1 MSSIVRNLK
10 IVFLLT
16 ILAKIA
22 SFLSEVI
29 IANYLGTS
37 NKADAYSMIAGIHAV
52 IYPML
57 GIGIW
62 SIFLPK
68 YQKQKTISNVK
79 ATKEYSDKVITI
91 FIMLSSAIALF
102 VFVFADWIIAI
113 ASPGFDGE
121 TKNIAASLL
130 RIYSPYFVFS
140 TISSVYAAMLQ
151 SHGKFLGSQ
160 LREFVSYLP
169 TIILGPVMYLY
180 IGVSGFAIALVIG
193 SILRLVIQFPFIN
206 WGYRYKPNFRFK
218 DRAVISL
225 FKKSP
230 AAIITSSS
238 DQILTLVDKIMAST
252 LAVGSVASLNYGSKL
267 TNAIN
272 GVLTNSVSTVL
283 FPEMPKMI
291 ARKEYK
297 NLAELTRKV
306 LVSLAIIIIPIMTIM
321 LLFSGDIVRL
331 VYARGSFDENSV
343 AVTTTVFCGYL
354 VGFYFIGIKQITDKI
369 FYSLDKN
376 NTVMIFN
383 IINVVVNIVLNIVL
397 IGTMGLSGLA
407 YATSIASTLYI
418 IICLAYLKHS
428 KISFDVFSYIK
439 KLLTILLINVIPIVG
454 AKYAVSSVTTN
465 WIISLLLT
473 VTISGVIIIAS
484 YNIFKVNEYLAIQ
497 DRLLKKTKK

>member
-283 FPEMPKMI
+283 FPEMP
-291 ARKEYK
+291 R
-297 NLAELTRKV
+297 
-306 LVSLAIIIIPIMTIM
+306 
-321 LLFSGDIVRL
+321 
-331 VYARGSFDENSV
+331 
-343 AVTTTVFCGYL
+343 
-354 VGFYFIGIKQITDKI
+354 
-369 FYSLDKN
+369 
-376 NTVMIFN
+376 
-383 IINVVVNIVLNIVL
+383 
-397 IGTMGLSGLA
+397 
-407 YATSIASTLYI
+407 
-418 IICLAYLKHS
+418 
-428 KISFDVFSYIK
+428 
-439 KLLTILLINVIPIVG
+439 
-454 AKYAVSSVTTN
+454 
-465 WIISLLLT
+465 
-473 VTISGVIIIAS
+473 
-484 YNIFKVNEYLAIQ
+484 
-497 DRLLKKTKK
+497 

>member
-193 SILRLVIQFPFIN
+193 SILRLVIQFPSIN
-206 WGYRYKPNFRFK
+206 WGY
-218 DRAVISL
+218 
-225 FKKSP
+225 
-230 AAIITSSS
+230 
-238 DQILTLVDKIMAST
+238 
-252 LAVGSVASLNYGSKL
+252 
-267 TNAIN
+267 
-272 GVLTNSVSTVL
+272 
-283 FPEMPKMI
+283 
-291 ARKEYK
+291 
-297 NLAELTRKV
+297 
-306 LVSLAIIIIPIMTIM
+306 
-321 LLFSGDIVRL
+321 
-331 VYARGSFDENSV
+331 
-343 AVTTTVFCGYL
+343 
-354 VGFYFIGIKQITDKI
+354 
-369 FYSLDKN
+369 
-376 NTVMIFN
+376 
-383 IINVVVNIVLNIVL
+383 
-397 IGTMGLSGLA
+397 
-407 YATSIASTLYI
+407 
-418 IICLAYLKHS
+418 
-428 KISFDVFSYIK
+428 
-439 KLLTILLINVIPIVG
+439 
-454 AKYAVSSVTTN
+454 
-465 WIISLLLT
+465 
-473 VTISGVIIIAS
+473 
-484 YNIFKVNEYLAIQ
+484 
-497 DRLLKKTKK
+497 